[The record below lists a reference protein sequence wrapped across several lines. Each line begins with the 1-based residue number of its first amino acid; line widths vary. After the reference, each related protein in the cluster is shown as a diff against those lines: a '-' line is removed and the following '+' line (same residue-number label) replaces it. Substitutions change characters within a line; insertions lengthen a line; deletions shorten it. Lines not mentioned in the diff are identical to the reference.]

1 MKKTAFNIPNIYES
15 LCRHYLRGTLT
26 VEEIAVNIYRAGLK
40 NYIPGEFETLKIIG
54 IY

>member
-1 MKKTAFNIPNIYES
+1 MKKTAFNIPNIHEY
-15 LCRHYLRGTLT
+15 LRRHYLRGTLT
-26 VEEIAVNIYRAGLK
+26 IEKIAVKIYRAGLK

>member
-1 MKKTAFNIPNIYES
+1 MKNTAFNISNIYES
-15 LCRHYLRGTLT
+15 LHRHYLRGTLT
-26 VEEIAVNIYRAGLK
+26 IEEIAVKIYRAGLK